1 MISRQREGGPEVL
14 VTLGLR
20 NCSVRVSSQFNVKRQ
35 FHSLNRISA
44 FVALDE
50 AAGRN
55 VDCPQ
60 VDGNVIDIHDPGRVC
75 HTTLDCLN
83 VFRIKDTGDC
93 ES

>member
-1 MISRQREGGPEVL
+1 M
-14 VTLGLR
+14 
-20 NCSVRVSSQFNVKRQ
+20 
-35 FHSLNRISA
+35 
-44 FVALDE
+44 ALDE